1 MFRTIP
7 IIIIV
12 CAGLFLILKAPLWQ
26 SSMLA
31 AIAMLM
37 VIMLVDT
44 NASARM
50 QTYKQQMMM
59 AEKQQ
64 SG

>member
-1 MFRTIP
+1 MIRTIS

-12 CAGLFLILKAPLWQ
+12 CAGPLLILKAPLWQ

-31 AIAMLM
+31 TITMLM

-50 QTYKQQMMM
+50 QTYKQQIMM
-59 AEKQQ
+59 AERQQ
-64 SG
+64 LG

>member
-1 MFRTIP
+1 
-7 IIIIV
+7 
-12 CAGLFLILKAPLWQ
+12 
-26 SSMLA
+26 MLA
-31 AIAMLM
+31 TIAMLM

-59 AEKQQ
+59 AERQQ